1 MADRTFIA
9 SALAASVLAWTGISS
24 SEPKAALPERNA
36 PVSAPAANTAISDE
50 RAILDVISH
59 WDQGWK
65 DFNAELASRDY
76 SSDADWTNAFGLS
89 RKGKAEI
96 FEFLAK
102 IYQHSTMRPRKS
114 TPSKTSLRFL
124 GPDTAVASSYRETV
138 GQKTQSGAEYPTRK
152 THDLR
157 VLVRSGGRW
166 LIVSHLI
173 MDEKDVRP

>member
-1 MADRTFIA
+1 LYYRPGECRG
-9 SALAASVLAWTGISS
+9 AAV
-24 SEPKAALPERNA
+24 
-36 PVSAPAANTAISDE
+36 VSAPAGASRTDE
-50 RAILDVISH
+50 QAILEVISH

-65 DFNAELASRDY
+65 DFNAELAARDY
-76 SSDADWTNAFGLS
+76 STDADWTNAFGLR

-96 FEFLAK
+96 FEFLSK
-102 IYQHSTMRPRKS
+102 IYRSPTMRPRKS
-114 TPSKTSLRFL
+114 TPSKTTLRFL
-124 GPDTAVASSYRETV
+124 NGDAAVASSYRETV
-138 GQKTQSGAEYPTRK
+138 GQKTHSGSEYPMRK